1 MAYAIVHKGRV
12 IVGPLAWAQKYF
24 TDVLKIRHRIQ
35 ASIPGKDPDELPF
48 VIDENTKIH
57 AAQENKPEIDLMTQY
72 HYGPLWDLTGD
83 VAIANYEIREQDI
96 ESARNNFRAYAA
108 HERYKKEVAGTK
120 VTIQATEVSV
130 DTTREGR
137 AAIIQKHTLLADGET
152 ANWKFP
158 EGWLTL
164 TKSDLSAVVAAAD
177 LHVQQAFD
185 WEKTIN
191 DEIDAATTA
200 EELHAIEIEPAPA
213 EAV

>member
-24 TDVLKIRHRIQ
+24 TDVLKIRHRIT
-35 ASIPGKDPDELPF
+35 ASIPGKAPDELPY

-57 AAQENKPEIDLMTQY
+57 AVEENKPEVDLMTQY

-83 VAIANYEIREQDI
+83 VAIASYEVREQAI
-96 ESARNNFRAYAA
+96 EDARNNFRALAA

-120 VTIQATEVSV
+120 VTIQDTEVSV

-137 AAIIQKHTLLADGET
+137 AAIIQKHTLLVDGET

-164 TKSDLSAVVAAAD
+164 TKLDLAAVVTAAD
-177 LHVQQAFD
+177 AYVQGVFD
-185 WEKTIN
+185 WEKSIN
-191 DEIDAATTA
+191 DQIDAATTA
-200 EELHAIEIEPAPA
+200 EELHAIEIETTQ
-213 EAV
+213 AVA